1 MIRSFDLG
9 EILFVWA
16 IGRLLRVDSYR
27 LRAAPVDGR
36 GVELKLRLPRAL
48 CVRPPVARKR
58 RLAFAER
65 GLAQALT
72 VDSRDSCRLM
82 GA

>member
-36 GVELKLRLPRAL
+36 GVELKLRLPERA
-48 CVRPPVARKR
+48 
-58 RLAFAER
+58 
-65 GLAQALT
+65 LAQALT